1 MGEGVLVVGAG
12 AREHALVWALARSP
26 EVDRVVA
33 TPGNAGM
40 AGLAECVDL
49 ADDDAVVAYAAA
61 EQLWVV
67 VGPEAPLARGLADRL
82 AAAGVRVVGPS
93 RAAARI
99 ESSKA
104 DAKRV
109 MRAAG
114 IPTAEAVVVH
124 GWREAE
130 AALDRFP
137 AGVVVKA
144 DGLAAG
150 KGVTVCEDRTEAAA
164 ALRALLV
171 DDALGP
177 AGRTVVL
184 EERLA
189 GEEMSV
195 MVVTDGTRFAYLPPA
210 RDYKRLGTGDV
221 GPNTG
226 GMGAVAPHP
235 AWTPALADEV
245 AARIIDPVLTQLRRE
260 GRPFRGVLYAGLMLT
275 AEGPKVLEFNAR
287 FGDPEA
293 TVMLPL
299 LEDDLFPWLVAAG
312 GGPWPARAPRWT
324 GAAVGVVLA
333 APGYPGRVAT
343 GIPITVE
350 PGEGAVVFHAAT
362 VRDGA
367 GRLVNGGGRS
377 LVAVGLGS
385 DPETARKRAYAQ
397 VERIRFEGAQWRR
410 DIGETSRPGR

>member
-12 AREHALVWALARSP
+12 AREHALAWAFARSP
-26 EVDRVVA
+26 EVGRVVA
-33 TPGNAGM
+33 VPGNAGM
-40 AGLAECVDL
+40 AEVAECVNL
-49 ADDDAVVAYAAA
+49 ADDDALVAYAAA
-61 EQLWVV
+61 ERLWVV

-93 RAAARI
+93 REAARI

-109 MRAAG
+109 MGAAG
-114 IPTAEAVVVH
+114 IPTARAVVVR
-124 GWREAE
+124 GWAEAQ

-150 KGVTVCEDRTEAAA
+150 KGVTVCEDRAEALA

-171 DDALGP
+171 EDALGP

-184 EERLA
+184 EELLS

-210 RDYKRLGTGDV
+210 RDYKRLETGDR

-226 GMGAVAPHP
+226 GMGAVAPHA

-245 AARIIDPVLTQLRRE
+245 AARIVDPLLAALRRE

-275 AEGPKVLEFNAR
+275 DDGPKVLEFNAR

-299 LEDDLFPWLVAAG
+299 LQDDLFGWLAATAG
-312 GGPWPARAPRWT
+312 APWPLGAPTWA
-324 GAAVGVVLA
+324 GAAVGVVMA
-333 APGYPGRVAT
+333 APGYPHSPTT
-343 GIPITVE
+343 GIPLAVE
-350 PGEGAVVFHAAT
+350 PSDAALVFHAAT
-362 VRDGA
+362 VRDAA
-367 GRLVNGGGRS
+367 GTVVNGGGRS
-377 LVAVGLGS
+377 LVAVGLGP
-385 DPETARKRAYAQ
+385 DVPTARRRAYAQ
-397 VERIRFEGAQWRR
+397 VERIRFDGAQWRR
-410 DIGETSRPGR
+410 DIGGA